1 VAPCLAEGAA
11 SSASSAGSSAS
22 SAGSASS
29 GSLSD
34 SLNNSSG
41 SSTGTKTAD
50 GDYHV
55 IEVAE
60 LADRP
65 DMLALT
71 LHAAAIGADHRFT
84 LKLPR
89 QALAPRGI
97 ATGELVHVRNR
108 DYGLEF
114 ARPDGATAR
123 EPFFLVP
130 YDNWHRELQP
140 HVVAL

>member
-1 VAPCLAEGAA
+1 
-11 SSASSAGSSAS
+11 
-22 SAGSASS
+22 
-29 GSLSD
+29 
-34 SLNNSSG
+34 
-41 SSTGTKTAD
+41 
-50 GDYHV
+50 V

-123 EPFFLVP
+123 EPFFLVL